1 MPSKV
6 KKKRSKS
13 KSPASADRSK
23 VQQNQD
29 PISSQDL
36 GPEKPKASHRES
48 LQAVLTGDRVDLQT
62 KEFMGCRISTKVFE
76 QLTTHEIR
84 DLKTVF
90 DAFADKRG
98 MIRADN
104 IRRAMR
110 SLGFKVSKS
119 EAADMVAD
127 IDLDRSGTIDFNEFL
142 LFIIDKQGTARDVQ
156 AEITQGFKMMDY
168 DNTGKL
174 TLENL
179 KRAAKESG
187 VKFTEAELR
196 EMIEEA
202 DRNGDNMVDLQ
213 EFSAVMLKTNLF

>member
-1 MPSKV
+1 MPAKV
-6 KKKRSKS
+6 KKKRAKS
-13 KSPASADRSK
+13 KSPGSAEEKNRPRP
-23 VQQNQD
+23 D
-29 PISSQDL
+29 PIPPQDF
-36 GPEKPKASHRES
+36 GPEEPKPSHRES
-48 LQAVLTGDRVDLQT
+48 LQKVLTGDRVDLQT

-98 MIRADN
+98 MIRADH

-110 SLGFKVSKS
+110 SLGFKVSKT
-119 EAADMVAD
+119 EAVAMVAD

-156 AEITQGFKMMDY
+156 AEISQGFKMMDY

-174 TLENL
+174 TLDNL

-187 VKFTEAELR
+187 VKFTEADLR
-196 EMIEEA
+196 EMVEEA

-213 EFSAVMLKTNLF
+213 EFSTIMLKTNLF